1 MLLNLSKQILDE
13 VDMAVREQRHARQ
26 AIERNLNHYRR
37 VERQLFMHMQQK
49 GMS

>member
-13 VDMAVREQRHARQ
+13 VDSNASHARQ